1 MEKSYNTLE
10 EIINEM
16 YSEKP
21 KAKKKSSHKVSN
33 EGGCG
38 THKEG
43 ANPAD
48 HDKFESTCPKCG
60 HKQVLNASN
69 CDK

>member
-10 EIINEM
+10 DIINEM
-16 YSEKP
+16 YS
-21 KAKKKSSHKVSN
+21 KSAEPAAQDEVSN

-43 ANPAD
+43 ANPSD